1 MELTNNFKFSIFSLF
16 IFIISVLFFF
26 NNDINTGL
34 GWILALPSF
43 LLLISS
49 LILGIIS
56 IVKCIISYRQSK
68 TKINNL
74 SLGIAILNIIGIAIL
89 ILQFTE

>member
-1 MELTNNFKFSIFSLF
+1 
-16 IFIISVLFFF
+16 
-26 NNDINTGL
+26 L